1 MLLGVLEER
10 IVILTQ
16 LRRTGL
22 ILVLLSLAV
31 LGLGCKQAINQ
42 GLDEDQANEILVV
55 LDQNGIHGD
64 KVPEKG
70 GETPKYTVE
79 VGQRDAAQAWQ
90 VLRENDLPKPAKRGF
105 SDVFGKTSLIP
116 TAMEEKALYLEAI
129 CGELGKTIEA
139 INGVVDARVHV
150 VLPDSDIL
158 KNEMQGPTV
167 PKAAVLIKY
176 KVDRNGNAPFR
187 AEDIRQL
194 VANSVEG
201 LKTTDVTVVSSQVF
215 GDRPPDMIYM
225 GPLKVSRDTKGPLMA
240 AVGLVVL
247 IVVVFAII
255 LMMMAKSSMSL
266 KKEVGRLKSAA
277 AASRGA
283 IVKTGEK

>member
-1 MLLGVLEER
+1 MLSVAG
-10 IVILTQ
+10 
-16 LRRTGL
+16 
-22 ILVLLSLAV
+22 

-42 GLDEDQANEILVV
+42 GLTEDQANEILVV

-64 KVPEKG
+64 KVPEVG
-70 GETPKYTVE
+70 GEVVKFSIHVN
-79 VGQRDAAQAWQ
+79 QRDAAHAWQ
-90 VLRENDLPKPAKRGF
+90 ILRENDLPKPAKRGF

-116 TAMEEKALYLEAI
+116 TAMEEKALFLEAI
-129 CGELGKTIEA
+129 CGELAKTIEA

-158 KNEMQGPTV
+158 KTELQGPTL

-201 LKTTDVTVVSSQVF
+201 LKPADVTVVSSQVF
-215 GDRPPDMIYM
+215 GDRPPDMIFV
-225 GPLKVSRDTKGPLMA
+225 GPLKISKDSRNPLIA
-240 AVGLVVL
+240 LVGVMVL
-247 IVVVFAII
+247 IVVVLGVIM
-255 LMMMAKSSMSL
+255 MMMAKSSLSL
-266 KKEVGRLKSAA
+266 KKEVGRLRAAA
-277 AASRGA
+277 AASRGQLA
-283 IVKTGEK
+283 KTAEK